1 MWVFIWKKLEIS
13 SLAVDHRFASFRS
26 AVDLLILQMIAA
38 VRVTETQN
46 FWRGP
51 DRLLRRLNEAH
62 VFLYINNSFKAK
74 GENSNV
80 KSKQ

>member
-1 MWVFIWKKLEIS
+1 MWAFIWKKLEIS
-13 SLAVDHRFASFRS
+13 SVAVDHRFASFRS
-26 AVDLLILQMIAA
+26 AVDLLIFQMIAA

-51 DRLLRRLNEAH
+51 GRLLRRSNEAH
-62 VFLYINNSFKAK
+62 VFLYINNSFTAK
-74 GENSNV
+74 GEKRNF